1 MSLLRLNPT
10 LRALTR
16 AVTRPSAPFVTRSIL
31 NRAGISSANVIGR
44 HYASNPKPKSCHAKI
59 KHPAPVWE
67 ANAVIN
73 GNIRNLS
80 HLDFANKYLV
90 LLFFPLNFT
99 FVCPTEL
106 IAFSDRIEEFQ
117 ELNAEVVGVSVD
129 SEYSHLAWSNLPR
142 DQGGISNIRI
152 PLVSDIKK
160 EISTAY
166 GVLFEEKGFAFRGL
180 FIIDDLGLLR
190 VSQIYDTEIGR
201 SVDETLRL
209 IQAIQHANTYGEV
222 CPANWKRG
230 SPAIKPNPRDSK
242 EYFEKQGR

>member
-10 LRALTR
+10 LRALSR
-16 AVTRPSAPFVTRSIL
+16 AVTRPSVPFVTRSIL
-31 NRAGISSANVIGR
+31 NRTEFSNADVIGQR
-44 HYASNPKPKSCHAKI
+44 RCASGPKPKSNCVAKI
-59 KHPAPVWE
+59 KHPAPAWE

-99 FVCPTEL
+99 F
-106 IAFSDRIEEFQ
+106 
-117 ELNAEVVGVSVD
+117 
-129 SEYSHLAWSNLPR
+129 
-142 DQGGISNIRI
+142 
-152 PLVSDIKK
+152 VSDIKK

-230 SPAIKPNPRDSK
+230 SQAIKPNPRDSK